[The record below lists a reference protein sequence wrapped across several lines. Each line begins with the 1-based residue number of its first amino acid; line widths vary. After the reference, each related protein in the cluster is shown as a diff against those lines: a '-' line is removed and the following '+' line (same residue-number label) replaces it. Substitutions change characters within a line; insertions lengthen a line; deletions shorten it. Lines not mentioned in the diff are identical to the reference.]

1 MAAASYIWIE
11 THIILLL
18 FLLFMDWKLKTV
30 SSLVGQ
36 SIFINS
42 RQRPSTTSTQPN
54 ASQPHIMSNDTKI
67 LPLPRPTDEPDRES
81 KETTSIEIATTSNVS
96 STDPEKS
103 EKWEHNSESFLS
115 QTDHEVGALG
125 GAQQSGI
132 VAGMHKKFRSAKT
145 FGSRMIGGKEP
156 KNWDKYSAYEST
168 SYITPDTIVQER
180 LFLRMTPKKAGHKRL
195 MLWFRYALTGAMV
208 SCCIYAAMKICG
220 IIEYARVKQT
230 TKYLNKGDLT
240 SAWLFWVGTS
250 LSMTTFACFLVLL
263 QPAAASSGIPG
274 LIAFLNGIK
283 PSGGQSPITKIK
295 TSWTSL
301 QTMGAKFVGMLT
313 SIPSGLCI
321 GPEGVRDYCCFHVVV
336 CTCLCD

>member
-1 MAAASYIWIE
+1 
-11 THIILLL
+11 
-18 FLLFMDWKLKTV
+18 
-30 SSLVGQ
+30 
-36 SIFINS
+36 
-42 RQRPSTTSTQPN
+42 
-54 ASQPHIMSNDTKI
+54 MSNDTKI
-67 LPLPRPTDEPDRES
+67 RPLSRPTDEPGRES
-81 KETTSIEIATTSNVS
+81 KETTSIKIANTPNVS
-96 STDPEKS
+96 STNP

-168 SYITPDTIVQER
+168 SYITPDTIEQER
-180 LFLRMTPKKAGHKRL
+180 FYLRMTPKKAAYQRL
-195 MLWFRYALTGAMV
+195 MLWFRYALTGVLV
-208 SCCIYAAMKICG
+208 SCFIYVALKICG

-230 TKYLNKGDLT
+230 TKYLNNGDLV

-250 LSMTTFACFLVLL
+250 LSMTIFACFLVLL

-274 LIAFLNGIK
+274 LIAYLNGIK
-283 PSGGQSPITKIK
+283 PNGGQSPITKIK

-321 GPEGVRDYCCFHVVV
+321 GPEGVRD
-336 CTCLCD
+336 D